1 KDYTAAADKFGAARK
16 LMPDNI
22 DALTGLTKAEQ
33 GRERVAAEARKKAQ
47 DDERTKTFQRLL
59 RDGQNNLA
67 QKHYD
72 AAVRHPTQALKPNPG
87 DPAATKAL
95 QAAEKGRADAA
106 KTADQLAEAKKKA
119 EAYQKAMSDGRLALQ
134 GKHYDAAIQAFE
146 QAQKLLPGDQAS
158 LNFAQ

>member
-1 KDYTAAADKFGAARK
+1 
-16 LMPDNI
+16 
-22 DALTGLTKAEQ
+22 
-33 GRERVAAEARKKAQ
+33 AEARKKVQ
-47 DDERTKTFQRLL
+47 EDERTKTFQRLL
-59 RDGQNNLA
+59 RDGQDNLA
-67 QKHYD
+67 KKHYD
-72 AAVRHPTQALKPNPG
+72 AAVVNLTEALKLNPG

-106 KTADQLAEAKKKA
+106 KTADQLAEAKEKA

-158 LNFAQ
+158 LNFAQEARKAKDEARAAEVAAAKKRADDLQRQLDGRKALDQ